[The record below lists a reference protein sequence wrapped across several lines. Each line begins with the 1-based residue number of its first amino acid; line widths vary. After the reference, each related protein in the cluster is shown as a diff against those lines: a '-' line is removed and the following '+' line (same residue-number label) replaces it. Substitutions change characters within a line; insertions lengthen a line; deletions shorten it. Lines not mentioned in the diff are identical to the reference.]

1 METSSLPIEFILASR
16 RLNYLHNV
24 LTKNDNELV
33 KSVYFAQK
41 VKPSNGDWCLL
52 IEKDMELVNINM
64 TESEIS
70 SMHKTQFK
78 KHVRICVSDAA
89 FKSLK
94 VIQAEHEKV
103 KHIEYKTFKL
113 QPYLTSASFSHEESS
128 MLFNMRANTVN
139 GFKMC
144 FSNMYKNNTLCKLG
158 CIEQDSLD
166 HCFRCA
172 IVDSKSSKTSVSFSD
187 IFKTEEQQKVAV
199 SEFIQRTRVRASL
212 LADLASQ
219 GLILDTSTSAG
230 AGRAG
235 SGHLG
240 TVSLHL
246 PTPFVN

>member
-1 METSSLPIEFILASR
+1 
-16 RLNYLHNV
+16 
-24 LTKNDNELV
+24 
-33 KSVYFAQK
+33 
-41 VKPSNGDWCLL
+41 
-52 IEKDMELVNINM
+52 
-64 TESEIS
+64 
-70 SMHKTQFK
+70 
-78 KHVRICVSDAA
+78 
-89 FKSLK
+89 
-94 VIQAEHEKV
+94 
-103 KHIEYKTFKL
+103 
-113 QPYLTSASFSHEESS
+113 
-128 MLFNMRANTVN
+128 MRANTVN

-158 CIEQDSLD
+158 CREQDSLD

-172 IVDSKSSKTSVSFSD
+172 IIDSKSSKTSVSFSD

-199 SEFIQRTRVRASL
+199 AEFIQRTRVRASL